1 MLSNYRPISN
11 LPFIGKIIEKVVF
24 NQLNNYLNSNG
35 YLDNF
40 QPGFRVHHSTET
52 ALIKIIN
59 DIRFNSDSGKISVM
73 VLLDLSA
80 AFDTVDHNILIE
92 RLENWVGLSGMALK
106 WFRSYLEGRG
116 YYVSIGEHK
125 SKWTSMTCGVPQGLI
140 LAPLLFSLYMLP
152 LSQII
157 RKNQIAYH
165 NYADDTQIYL
175 ALSPNDSSPIDSLC
189 QCIDEINSWMCQNF
203 LQLNKEKTEVIAF
216 GNKDEVLKVNAYL
229 DSRGQTTKNQVR
241 NLGVILETD
250 LSFSSHVKAVTK
262 SAYYH
267 LKNIARIRCFVS
279 SQDLEKRVHA
289 FITSRVDYCNGLLT
303 GLPNKTIRQLQLIQ
317 NAAARILTRTRKS
330 EHITPVLR
338 SLHWLPV
345 TFRIDFK
352 VLLLVYKSLNGLGPK
367 YMADMLTEYKP
378 NRPLRSLGSS
388 QLEIPRVH
396 TKQGESA
403 FSYYATRSWNQLP
416 EEIKCAKTL
425 ATFKSSLKTHLF
437 SCAFV
442 E

>member
-1 MLSNYRPISN
+1 MSSNCRPISN
-11 LPFIGKIIEKVVF
+11 LPFIVNIIEKVVF

-35 YLDNF
+35 YLDNY
-40 QPGFRVHHSTET
+40 QSVFRAHYSTET

-59 DIRFNSDSGKISVM
+59 DICLNSDSGY
-73 VLLDLSA
+73 LSA
-80 AFDTVDHNILIE
+80 AFDTVDHNILLE

-106 WFRSYLEGRG
+106 WFRSYLEGRS

-125 SKWTSMTCGVPQGLI
+125 SKWTSMTCGVPQGSI

-152 LSQII
+152 LSQIM

-165 NYADDTQIYL
+165 SYADDTQIYL
-175 ALSPNDSSPIDSLC
+175 ALSPNDYSPIDSLC

-279 SQDLEKRVHA
+279 SQDLEKLVHA
-289 FITSRVDYCNGLLT
+289 FITIRVDYCNGLL
-303 GLPNKTIRQLQLIQ
+303 PKKTIRQLQLIQ

-338 SLHWLPV
+338 SLH
-345 TFRIDFK
+345 
-352 VLLLVYKSLNGLGPK
+352 
-367 YMADMLTEYKP
+367 
-378 NRPLRSLGSS
+378 
-388 QLEIPRVH
+388 
-396 TKQGESA
+396 
-403 FSYYATRSWNQLP
+403 
-416 EEIKCAKTL
+416 
-425 ATFKSSLKTHLF
+425 
-437 SCAFV
+437 
-442 E
+442 